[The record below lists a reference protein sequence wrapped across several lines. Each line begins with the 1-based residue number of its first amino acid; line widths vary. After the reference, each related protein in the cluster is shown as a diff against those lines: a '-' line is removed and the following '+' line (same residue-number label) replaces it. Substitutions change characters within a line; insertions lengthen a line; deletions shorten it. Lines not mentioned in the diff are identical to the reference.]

1 MQKYRHIFQSFQC
14 VPNQVILWDIWKAET
29 NIFKN
34 TWSIALVA
42 MVEKCLKAS
51 LCSPLSASYQVF

>member
-1 MQKYRHIFQSFQC
+1 MPKYRHIFQNFQC
-14 VPNQVILWDIWKAET
+14 VPNQVIPWDIWKAER

-34 TWSIALVA
+34 TQSIALVA
-42 MVEKCLKAS
+42 IVEKYLKAS